1 MSESDE
7 SETDSQS
14 ESESD
19 SKSKSHNKN
28 NNEIKSNDTESE
40 IEDESEPED
49 IPYGDVT
56 TRIGLVNLDWEHLRA
71 VDILVALNSFCRP
84 GDIKSVTIY
93 PSDYGL
99 QRIVLLLLFI
109 QKEEEEYGPEGRIVV
124 ENPEELDDDPKALE
138 KQDMLKLRE
147 YEKQKLKY
155 YFAVVECNSLDS
167 ASALYDQCD
176 GFEFLQSG
184 NIFDM
189 RYIPDD
195 VKFDREIR
203 DSATEVPENYEPV
216 DFSTTALDHT
226 NVKLTWDEEEP
237 EDRKVLLKWGNVNL
251 KDIETDFSTYI
262 GNESSDSDEEAEDKK
277 KKYQSLLK
285 ELHSDSEEENDDNDD
300 NESDNG
306 EKEITF
312 VPSIAKEIE
321 TV

>member
-1 MSESDE
+1 
-7 SETDSQS
+7 
-14 ESESD
+14 
-19 SKSKSHNKN
+19 
-28 NNEIKSNDTESE
+28 
-40 IEDESEPED
+40 
-49 IPYGDVT
+49 
-56 TRIGLVNLDWEHLRA
+56 
-71 VDILVALNSFCRP
+71 
-84 GDIKSVTIY
+84 
-93 PSDYGL
+93 
-99 QRIVLLLLFI
+99 
-109 QKEEEEYGPEGRIVV
+109 
-124 ENPEELDDDPKALE
+124 
-138 KQDMLKLRE
+138 MLKLRE

-262 GNESSDSDEEAEDKK
+262 GNESSDSDEEAEEKK

-285 ELHSDSEEENDDNDD
+285 ELHSDSEEENDDDD
-300 NESDNG
+300 NNESDNG